1 MFVVDEVQTGY
12 GRTGRMWAD
21 QHYDVEPDLMIVAKS
36 IAGGLP
42 LSGVIGKAEIMD
54 APDDSAIG
62 GTYVGNPVAQAA
74 ALAVLDVFNEENLVE
89 RAGAIGQTIRSRM
102 EAWQERWDAIGDVR
116 GLGRDAGDRA
126 GARPR
131 DEGARRGPGATAVV
145 EEAAQNGLLL
155 IKSGVYGNCIRVLTP
170 LVVTD
175 AELDEALGVWEQAL
189 DKVLPPQSLLSA
201 KLRSVIGELIAG
213 RYELLRARGLGSMSS
228 VFRAH
233 DRLLERSV
241 AIKVLHEQYSADEDY
256 VERFRREARSVAQLA
271 HPNIVTVIDRG
282 EEDGRQY
289 IVFEYVEGENLK
301 GLLSHGAL
309 PVDQAL
315 RYGLQ
320 IAGAL
325 DFAHKRGLVHRDVKP
340 QNVLL
345 TEEGEPK
352 VTDFGIA
359 RSVDVQSVTQSG
371 TVLGT
376 SDYIA
381 PEQARGEQVD
391 QRTDIYSLG
400 VMLYELLTGEVPYSG
415 DNFVAVAMQHLHDP
429 VPSVLDQ
436 RRDVPVRLDLAVQR
450 AMAKD
455 PADRFESME
464 GLIDEL
470 DRCYGDLGPDDEAT
484 RIVRPPRRLARAK
497 RPRRRPPVVPFLLIL
512 LAAAAVAGGAY
523 LFFGDSPDVPIVAEE
538 SPSGPVRLTAAAAHD
553 PFGDDAEHDSE
564 IREATDGISATD
576 WRTEGYQSFT
586 KEGVGLVLS
595 APREVALSRLTVQ
608 AAPGFEARI
617 QAGNNQNG
625 PFENVSGDWQE
636 VGATTTFDIDT
647 KDKAYRYYV
656 VWLRL
661 PREGGQAQIYEV
673 TART

>member
-1 MFVVDEVQTGY
+1 M
-12 GRTGRMWAD
+12 
-21 QHYDVEPDLMIVAKS
+21 
-36 IAGGLP
+36 
-42 LSGVIGKAEIMD
+42 
-54 APDDSAIG
+54 
-62 GTYVGNPVAQAA
+62 
-74 ALAVLDVFNEENLVE
+74 
-89 RAGAIGQTIRSRM
+89 
-102 EAWQERWDAIGDVR
+102 
-116 GLGRDAGDRA
+116 
-126 GARPR
+126 
-131 DEGARRGPGATAVV
+131 
-145 EEAAQNGLLL
+145 
-155 IKSGVYGNCIRVLTP
+155 
-170 LVVTD
+170 
-175 AELDEALGVWEQAL
+175 
-189 DKVLPPQSLLSA
+189 
-201 KLRSVIGELIAG
+201 IGELIAG
-213 RYELLRARGLGSMSS
+213 RYELHELVGSGGMSN

-241 AIKVLHEQYSADEDY
+241 AIKVLHEHYSADEDY

-309 PVDQAL
+309 PVDEAL

-429 VPSVLDQ
+429 VPSVLDR

-455 PADRFESME
+455 PADRFDSME
-464 GLIDEL
+464 ELIDEL
-470 DRCYGDLGPDDEAT
+470 ERCFGELGSDDEAT
-484 RIVRPPRRLARAK
+484 RIVRPPRRQRAT
-497 RPRRRPPVVPFLLIL
+497 RPRRRFPVVPFLLIL

-538 SPSGPVRLTAAAAHD
+538 NPSGPVRLQAVGAFD
-553 PFGDDAEHDSE
+553 PFGDDAEHNSE
-564 IREATDGISATD
+564 IAEATDGQRTTD
-576 WRTEGYQSFT
+576 WRTEEYQNFT
-586 KEGVGLVLS
+586 KEGVGLVLR
-595 APREVALSRLTVQ
+595 APREVALSKLTMQ
-608 AAPGFEARI
+608 AEPGFEAKIR
-617 QAGNNQNG
+617 AGDDPTG
-625 PFENVSGDWQE
+625 PFADVSGDWQE
-636 VGATTTFDIDT
+636 VETATTFNIDT
-647 KDKAYRYYV
+647 KDKTYRYYL

-661 PREGGQAQIYEV
+661 PREGGQAHIYEV